1 MQCLRGREKHS
12 RPAAEAALASRAVRA
27 LAAAAHPLP
36 PRVTQWDKA
45 PGEEIERPA
54 TLRDNIDKLP
64 QPRGDHAQAMSCP
77 VATLLRP
84 PQFLMA
90 DFFFVLAILAWLVVG
105 VAQSSFNEGV
115 SPILD
120 AWYPLWPIVWQ
131 PALGILMAGALV
143 SGAAGWV
150 QELLEEQQSKK
161 RR

>member
-1 MQCLRGREKHS
+1 MQCLRGREKG
-12 RPAAEAALASRAVRA
+12 PAAFQASGGSSAGVKSSQSSGGSSS
-27 LAAAAHPLP
+27 PLP

-54 TLRDNIDKLP
+54 TLRDNIDK
-64 QPRGDHAQAMSCP
+64 
-77 VATLLRP
+77 
-84 PQFLMA
+84 FLMA